1 MKAIMTQPPVK
12 VTFAEDDEFTS
23 MFLEDFVP
31 NLPTRNQ
38 YNNNPVPPH
47 PPPQQQQ
54 QQQSS
59 EVIELLD
66 D

>member
-1 MKAIMTQPPVK
+1 MLMKAIMTQPPVK

-38 YNNNPVPPH
+38 YNNPVH
-47 PPPQQQQ
+47 PPPQQ